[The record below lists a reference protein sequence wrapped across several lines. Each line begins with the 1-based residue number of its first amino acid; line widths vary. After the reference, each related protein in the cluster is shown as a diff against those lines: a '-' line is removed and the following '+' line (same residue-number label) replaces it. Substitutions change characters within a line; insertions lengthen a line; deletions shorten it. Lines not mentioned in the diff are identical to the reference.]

1 MFNEWRDHRQLL
13 IETQAKA
20 LNLQLRLDEVKE
32 ERQRTLDQ
40 IEILQFFDSRV
51 KWESLAKEKEE
62 LFKELNI
69 GQDEDELLV

>member
-1 MFNEWRDHRQLL
+1 
-13 IETQAKA
+13 
-20 LNLQLRLDEVKE
+20 
-32 ERQRTLDQ
+32 LDQ